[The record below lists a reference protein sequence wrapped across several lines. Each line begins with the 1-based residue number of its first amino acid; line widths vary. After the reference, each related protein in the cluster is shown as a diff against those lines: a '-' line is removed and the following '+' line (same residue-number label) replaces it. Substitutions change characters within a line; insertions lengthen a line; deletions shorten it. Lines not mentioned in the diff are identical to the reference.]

1 MVKENDFRSAVITN
15 TGTNECGSGRII
27 PLEDREN
34 GWINQRESF
43 EHQKMREALGKMD
56 ESIEC
61 FHKQIHDSCIKVK
74 SEEISPVSCFHMIC
88 SKSHAL
94 KKITFCLF

>member
-1 MVKENDFRSAVITN
+1 MNMDLGELFHLKTEKMDGLIR
-15 TGTNECGSGRII
+15 
-27 PLEDREN
+27 
-34 GWINQRESF
+34 RESF

-74 SEEISPVSCFHMIC
+74 SEGISPVSCFHMIC
-88 SKSHAL
+88 SKSHA
-94 KKITFCLF
+94 